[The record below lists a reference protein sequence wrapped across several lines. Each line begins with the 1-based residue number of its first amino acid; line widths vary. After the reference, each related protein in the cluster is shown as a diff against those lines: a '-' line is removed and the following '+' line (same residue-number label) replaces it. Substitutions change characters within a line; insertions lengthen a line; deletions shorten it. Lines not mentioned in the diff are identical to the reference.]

1 MKYVGIIGR
10 LNNDRITF
18 NNELINIINKYN
30 VTPIGII
37 VNFNNDS
44 TIEFNKVK
52 HLIDM
57 CDYFILQGGNEY
69 YEIDIKII
77 KYLYDKNIPTL
88 GICLG
93 MQTMAMAF
101 NGNIG
106 VINNHNSNDKYVH
119 DIKINRNSKLYNILK
134 KDNIMVNSRHNS
146 YIINTDLKV
155 SAINNVIEAIEDE
168 NKTFF
173 IGVEWHPESIY
184 DENNK
189 LLFDFLF
196 NCNKI

>member
-10 LNNDRITF
+10 KNDNRITF
-18 NNELINIINKYN
+18 NSELINIINKYN
-30 VTPIGII
+30 ITPIGII
-37 VNFNNDS
+37 VDFNND
-44 TIEFNKVK
+44 TTEEFNKIK
-52 HLIDM
+52 NLIDM

-69 YEIDIKII
+69 YDIDKKIV

-93 MQTMAMAF
+93 MQTMAMTF
-101 NGNIG
+101 NGTIG
-106 VINNHNSNDKYVH
+106 TINNHNSSNKYVH
-119 DIKINRNSKLYNILK
+119 QVKINKNSKLYEILK
-134 KDNIMVNSRHNS
+134 KEHIMVNSRHNS
-146 YIINTDLKV
+146 YIISTDLKV
-155 SAINNVIEAIEDE
+155 SAINNIIEAIEDK

-173 IGVEWHPESIY
+173 IGIQWHPESIY

-196 NCNKI
+196 NYNNF

>member
-18 NNELINIINKYN
+18 NNELINVINKYN
-30 VTPIGII
+30 ITPIGII
-37 VNFNNDS
+37 VDFNNDS
-44 TIEFNKVK
+44 TKEFDKIKN
-52 HLIDM
+52 LIDM

-69 YEIDIKII
+69 YDIDLKII

-93 MQTMAMAF
+93 MQSMAMAF
-101 NGNIG
+101 NGNMAL
-106 VINNHNSNDKYVH
+106 INEHNKNDKYVH
-119 DIKINRNSKLYNILK
+119 DIKINKNSKLYKIIK

-146 YIINTDLKV
+146 CIVNTDLKV
-155 SAINNVIEAIEDE
+155 SAINNVIEAIEDT

-173 IGVEWHPESIY
+173 IGIQWHPESIY

-196 NCNKI
+196 NLNKF

>member
-37 VNFNNDS
+37 VDFNNDPN
-44 TIEFNKVK
+44 IEFNKVK

-69 YEIDIKII
+69 YEIDIKIV

-106 VINNHNSNDKYVH
+106 IINNHNSTDKYVH

-184 DENNK
+184 DGNNK

>member
-10 LNNDRITF
+10 INNDKITF
-18 NNELINIINKYN
+18 NNELINISNKYN
-30 VTPIGII
+30 ITPIGII
-37 VNFNNDS
+37 VDFNNDS
-44 TIEFNKVK
+44 NIEFDRVK
-52 HLIDM
+52 NLIDM

-69 YEIDIKII
+69 YDIDIKIV
-77 KYLYDKNIPTL
+77 KYLYTKNIPTL

-101 NGNIG
+101 NGCMG
-106 VINNHNSNDKYVH
+106 SINNHNSSDKYVH
-119 DIKINRNSKLYNILK
+119 NIMINKNSKLYEIIK
-134 KDNIMVNSRHNS
+134 KENIMVNSRHNS

-155 SAINNVIEAIEDE
+155 SAINNVIEAIEDK

-189 LLFDFLF
+189 LLFDFFF
-196 NCNKI
+196 NCKKI

>member
-18 NNELINIINKYN
+18 NNELINIINKYDI
-30 VTPIGII
+30 TPIGII
-37 VNFNNDS
+37 VDFNND
-44 TIEFNKVK
+44 TTTEFNKVK
-52 HLIDM
+52 NLIDM

-69 YEIDIKII
+69 YEIDLKII

-93 MQTMAMAF
+93 MQSMAMAF
-101 NGNIG
+101 NGNIEL
-106 VINNHNSNDKYVH
+106 INNHNKSDKYVH
-119 DIKINRNSKLYNILK
+119 DIKLNKNSKLYKIIK

-146 YIINTDLKV
+146 YIVSTDLKV
-155 SAINNVIEAIEDE
+155 SAINNIIEAIEE
-168 NKTFF
+168 PNKTFF
-173 IGVEWHPESIY
+173 IGVQWHPESIY
-184 DENNK
+184 DDNNK

-196 NCNKI
+196 NLNKF

>member
-18 NNELINIINKYN
+18 NNELLNIINKYD

-37 VNFNNDS
+37 VDFNND
-44 TIEFNKVK
+44 IDLEFNKVK
-52 HLIDM
+52 YLIDM
-57 CDYFILQGGNEY
+57 CDYFILQGGDTY
-69 YEIDIKII
+69 YDIDLKIV

-101 NGNIG
+101 NGNMG
-106 VINNHNSNDKYVH
+106 NINNHNSSDKYVH
-119 DIKINRNSKLYNILK
+119 NIMIDKTSKLYQIIK
-134 KDNIMVNSRHNS
+134 KDNIIVNSRHNS

-155 SAINNVIEAIEDE
+155 SAINNIIEAIEDK
-168 NKTFF
+168 NKIFF
-173 IGVEWHPESIY
+173 IGIQWHPESIY